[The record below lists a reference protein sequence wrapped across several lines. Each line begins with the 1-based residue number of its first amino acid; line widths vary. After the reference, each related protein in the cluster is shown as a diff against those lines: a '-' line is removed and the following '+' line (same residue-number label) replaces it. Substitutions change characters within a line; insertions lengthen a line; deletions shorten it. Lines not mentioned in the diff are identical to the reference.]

1 MLSSLTKSKYQIQQD
16 ILGGGKVMVI
26 DKSLYYYGNIYHI
39 LIDPLLRASW
49 EQIVNV
55 IPENSRIFDAGCGTG
70 GLALLL
76 RERKKCQVVGADL
89 SLRMLDFA
97 SKLNPFS
104 DVKFLHMDI
113 SNIKEYRKNSFD
125 YAIMC
130 QVIHEMPAG
139 KQPEVIGELMRI
151 GKKLL
156 ILDANTPLPINI
168 VGMFIRLIDATLG
181 RDHYDNYKSYIA
193 SGGIMGILE
202 RAGLIA
208 NVVQRLI
215 FRSGCQQIVVLGR

>member
-1 MLSSLTKSKYQIQQD
+1 
-16 ILGGGKVMVI
+16 MVI

-39 LIDPLLRASW
+39 LIDPLLRGSW
-49 EQIVNV
+49 EQIVDV
-55 IPENSRIFDAGCGTG
+55 IPENSTIFDAGCGTG
-70 GLALLL
+70 RLALLL
-76 RERKKCQVVGADL
+76 RKRKKCQVVGADL
-89 SLRMLDFA
+89 SLRMLNFA
-97 SKLNPFS
+97 SKSNTFN

-113 SNIKEYRKNSFD
+113 GNIREYGENSFD
-125 YAIMC
+125 YAVMC
-130 QVIHEMPAG
+130 QVIHEMPAD

-156 ILDANTPLPINI
+156 ILDANTPLPKNF
-168 VGMFIRLIDATLG
+168 VGMFIRLIDGTLG

-202 RAGLIA
+202 RAGLTA

-215 FRSGCQQIVVLGR
+215 FRSGCQQIVVLAR